1 MTGKRPISV
10 IIFAALFCGL
20 LVPHSSRADNTL
32 VTDISSH
39 LISVTSD
46 FTGTDLLLFGTV
58 TSQGGAAP
66 ADKGDIIVVV
76 RGPQKNVTVRKKE
89 RVAGIWVNTRAI
101 KIINVPGFYAVAS
114 NRPVEDIATIGT
126 LERLKIGS
134 NRLSLRAQNT
144 PLDIQDFRQAIL
156 RQQADVKLYTSSP
169 SAVYFLGASLFRTS
183 IHFPA
188 NVPVGNYVAEV
199 YLFQDGELVSAQTSP
214 LFIKKFGI
222 GRRIFDFA
230 QNYPTLHGIAAI
242 FFALIAGWI
251 ASVIFRKD

>member
-1 MTGKRPISV
+1 MMGNRSV
-10 IIFAALFCGL
+10 SGLFAIALFC
-20 LVPHSSRADNTL
+20 LVVAAQPSRADNTL

-58 TSQGGAAP
+58 TSSEGSLP

-76 RGPQKNVTVRKKE
+76 RGPKKNVTVRKKE

-101 KIINVPGFYAVAS
+101 EIAKVPGFYAVAS
-114 NRPVEDIATIGT
+114 NRPVTDISSTGT
-126 LERLKIGS
+126 LERLKIGQH
-134 NRLSLRAQNT
+134 RLSLSAKTT
-144 PLDIQDFRQAIL
+144 PLDVQDFRQAIV
-156 RQQADVKLYTSSP
+156 RQQEEVQLYTSNQ
-169 SAVYFLGASLFRTS
+169 SAVYFLGTSLFRTS

-230 QNYPTLHGIAAI
+230 QSYPTLHGIAAI
-242 FFALIAGWI
+242 IFALIAGWI
-251 ASVIFRKD
+251 ASALFRKD